1 MIGIPGGLDHFLL
14 TEGGVQAAGLVLSL
28 LLVVAG
34 LALARLLWGRRTG
47 E

>member
-1 MIGIPGGLDHFLL
+1 MNGLGSFLL
-14 TEGGVQAAGLVLSL
+14 SERGVQAAGLALSL

-34 LALARLLWGRRTG
+34 LVLARLLWRRRPG